1 MSKTTRKFRG
11 KAYRQGH
18 EPCELELT
26 RKRAE
31 KRERQ
36 MRAMDYRFV
45 EIDKEV
51 ENALKHIA
59 IEEQKDMGY

>member
-1 MSKTTRKFRG
+1 MSKTNRKFKG

-31 KRERQ
+31 KRERLIRDQ
-36 MRAMDYRFV
+36 LRQAAY
-45 EIDKEV
+45 
-51 ENALKHIA
+51 
-59 IEEQKDMGY
+59 EEQKAMGYDQYAD